1 MPACQMVEYRRDLA
15 RGGFSTTLTRGG
27 HIRISHPHMNGPV
40 FAASTPSDHRAIRN
54 LRALIQRKMRGTP
67 T

>member
-1 MPACQMVEYRRDLA
+1 MPACQMIEYRRDLE
-15 RGGFSTTLTRGG
+15 RIGFSTTLTRGG
-27 HIRISHPHMNGPV
+27 HIRISHPYMNGPV